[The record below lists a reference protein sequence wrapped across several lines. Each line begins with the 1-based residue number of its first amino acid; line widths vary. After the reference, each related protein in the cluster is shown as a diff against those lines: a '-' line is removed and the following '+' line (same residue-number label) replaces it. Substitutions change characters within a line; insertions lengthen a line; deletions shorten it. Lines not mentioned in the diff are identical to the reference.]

1 MRVMELT
8 VVVLLAGVSLTFA
21 AGKGASLVGAG
32 PVMVNPALVDTNGV
46 VNAPVVVDTNV
57 LALLAAEEKVLQEK
71 GKDITRQIVVRQKPL
86 RDARERIL
94 SEDKELQAMVSAIAA
109 KQKELDA
116 RLAAK
121 HPELAAK
128 TTECNELIRQY
139 SEVNGKLREL
149 RRKMD
154 EMEEAIR
161 KQTRAN
167 KGKN

>member
-1 MRVMELT
+1 MRAMELT
-8 VVVLLAGVSLTFA
+8 IVVLLAGVSLSFA
-21 AGKGASLVGAG
+21 ASKGASPVGAG
-32 PVMVNPALVDTNGV
+32 PVVVNPRLVETNGV
-46 VNAPVVVDTNV
+46 AKAPVVADTTV
-57 LALLAAEEKVLQEK
+57 LAAMAAEEKALQEK

-94 SEDKELQAMVSAIAA
+94 SDDKELQAMVNAIAV

-116 RLAAK
+116 KLAEK
-121 HPELAAK
+121 HPEIAAK
-128 TTECNELIRQY
+128 ATECNELIRQY

-161 KQTRAN
+161 KQTPEN
-167 KGKN
+167 KSKN